1 MIRARRLPAKERKR
15 RIIESARDVFA
26 ASNYWK
32 VSTADLANAAGI
44 SEPALYRHFSGK
56 KDIFLSTLKDTAPKL
71 LDTWQRIAADVDDP
85 IETLWT
91 IGLNYYDHV
100 KSRSAVTKLQ
110 FQALIEA
117 GDPDI
122 QTALHRNFVSF
133 LQFLRD
139 VLDDGKRRGLVRPD
153 VDSEAFAWQ
162 FLGLGLSLDVS
173 HLLGFAGDVSRQK
186 VETWMRLFLDGIRS
200 TETGQGSPRIAAA
213 FLREHIPAAPPPL
226 EGIPS

>member
-1 MIRARRLPAKERKR
+1 
-15 RIIESARDVFA
+15 SARAVFA

-32 VSTADLANAAGI
+32 VSTADLAHAAGI

-56 KDIFLSTLKDTAPKL
+56 KDIFLSTLKDTAPRL
-71 LDTWQRIAADVDDP
+71 LDAWQRIAADIDDP

-117 GDPDI
+117 DDPDI
-122 QTALHRNFVSF
+122 QAALHRNFVSF
-133 LQFLRD
+133 LLFLTD
-139 VLDDGKRRGLVRPD
+139 VLDDGKRHGIVRPD
-153 VDSEAFAWQ
+153 LDSEVFAWQ
-162 FLGLGLSLDVS
+162 FLGLGLTLDVS
-173 HLLGFAGDVSRQK
+173 YLLGFGRDVSRQK
-186 VETWMRLFLDGIRS
+186 FEARMWLFLDAIRS
-200 TETGQGSPRIAAA
+200 PQAAGGSPRVAAA
-213 FLREHIPAAPPPL
+213 SLHEHIPAAPPPL

>member
-32 VSTADLANAAGI
+32 VSTADLAKAAGI

-56 KDIFLSTLKDTAPKL
+56 KDIFLSTLRDAAPKL
-71 LDTWQRIAADVDDP
+71 VDTWQRIAEDVDDP

-117 GDPDI
+117 DDPEI
-122 QTALHRNFVSF
+122 QTALHRNFLSF
-133 LQFLRD
+133 VQFLRHM
-139 VLDDGKRRGLVRPD
+139 R
-153 VDSEAFAWQ
+153 AWCGRTWTAKSSPGSVWVSGSAWT
-162 FLGLGLSLDVS
+162 FPTSL
-173 HLLGFAGDVSRQK
+173 A
-186 VETWMRLFLDGIRS
+186 
-200 TETGQGSPRIAAA
+200 SPAT
-213 FLREHIPAAPPPL
+213 
-226 EGIPS
+226 